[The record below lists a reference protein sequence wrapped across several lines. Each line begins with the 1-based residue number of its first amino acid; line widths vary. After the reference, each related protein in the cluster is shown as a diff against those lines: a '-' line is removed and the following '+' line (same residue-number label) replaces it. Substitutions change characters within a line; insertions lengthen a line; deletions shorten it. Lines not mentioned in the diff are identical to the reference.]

1 MIEPKLV
8 VDTLSGLGVEFATGV
23 PDSLMAPFCTYLA
36 TLPPERH
43 LLAANEGA
51 AIGLAVGHYL
61 GTGRPALVYMQNAG
75 IGNAINPLV
84 SLADPGVYGIPMLLL
99 IGWRGQPGT
108 TDEPQH
114 MIQGKQMVP
123 LMEALELPW
132 MTLAKEEDEAV
143 AQLEEALAVATTR
156 STPYV
161 MLVEKETFEP
171 TAKAVG
177 EAASDDPSREEALI
191 ALLDAVGDEGI
202 YVATTGMLGR
212 ELYEYRER
220 SGTSSKRDFLTVGGM
235 GHASSIALGL
245 AEAHPEREVWCLD
258 GDGAALMHLGSLAVI
273 ANRAPKNFFHVVFD
287 NGVHDSVG
295 GQPTVMR
302 SMDLA
307 AAARAFG
314 YEFTTSISDVDHIGK
329 VVAEMRNSPGPTL
342 IDLRVRP
349 GNRAGIGRPQRSP
362 AEAKTVLM
370 GSLD

>member
-8 VDTLSGLGVEFATGV
+8 VDTLSELGVEFACGV
-23 PDSLMAPFCTYLA
+23 PDSLMEPLCTYLA

-61 GTGRPALVYMQNAG
+61 GTGKPAFVYMQNAG

-84 SLADPGVYGIPMLLL
+84 SLADPGVYAIPMLVFV
-99 IGWRGQPGT
+99 GWRGQPGT

-114 MIQGKQMVP
+114 MTQGKQMVP
-123 LMEALELPW
+123 LMEALEVPW
-132 MTLAKEEDEAV
+132 ATLAKEPEEAR
-143 AQLEEALAVATTR
+143 AQLAEALDVAVTR

-161 MLVEKETFEP
+161 MLVEKGSFVP
-171 TAKAVG
+171 TQSAEKE
-177 EAASDDPSREEALI
+177 EAHDGPSREEALI
-191 ALLDAVGDEGI
+191 ALLEAVGSEGI

-220 SGTSSKRDFLTVGGM
+220 SGTPSSRDFLTVGGM

-245 AEAHPEREVWCLD
+245 AEARPEREVWCLD
-258 GDGAALMHLGSLAVI
+258 GDGATLMHMGTLAVI
-273 ANRAPKNFFHVVFD
+273 AARSPKNFFHVVFN

-302 SMDLA
+302 SIDLA

-314 YEFTTSISDVDHIGK
+314 YEFATSISDVGHIGK
-329 VVAEMRNSPGPTL
+329 VVEEMRHSPGPAL
-342 IDLRVRP
+342 VDLRVRP
-349 GNRAGIGRPQRSP
+349 GNREGIGRPKRTP